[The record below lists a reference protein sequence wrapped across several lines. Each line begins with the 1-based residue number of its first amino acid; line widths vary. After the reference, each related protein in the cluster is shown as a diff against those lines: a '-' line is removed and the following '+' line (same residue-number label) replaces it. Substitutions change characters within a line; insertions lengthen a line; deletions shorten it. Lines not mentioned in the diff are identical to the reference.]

1 MSRPVVA
8 VIEDDPSLRTSL
20 ARLLRAKGYACE
32 TCGAAEEFLDHFVSS
47 RASCVLIDINFGS
60 GLSGIAL
67 CKRLKA
73 FSADS
78 SATAYV
84 PSGADQLTLDTA
96 IDVSADLVL
105 TEPH

>member
-1 MSRPVVA
+1 M
-8 VIEDDPSLRTSL
+8 
-20 ARLLRAKGYACE
+20 
-32 TCGAAEEFLDHFVSS
+32 
-47 RASCVLIDINFGS
+47 LIDINFGS